1 MTAKERF
8 AVMTIVM
15 AAAAAAAAGAGYV
28 DAQQVD
34 FKATGSPLHAG
45 PVDRQ
50 ISAALREVSAE
61 KIHED
66 IQQLVTFKTRNTLSS
81 TESGLPDGTGITAA
95 EEWLKSQYEAYSR
108 ECGGCLEVKED
119 SFIQQPPEVGF
130 AGGSPRITTPTK
142 LTSIYAIL
150 KGVDPEQAKRMYI
163 VTGHYDSRATDVMD
177 PRVDAPGANDDASGT
192 AVSMESARVL
202 SKLKFPAT
210 LVFVTVPGEEQGLYG
225 SKHLAQL
232 ARKEGWDL
240 EGVLNN
246 DIVGGNTTPGEKLQ
260 SKALVRVFSENVPA
274 TASTDMVRRLLSIG
288 AESDSPSRELAREV
302 LDVSRTYFPISHWPT
317 QLKPVMELRL
327 DRYLRGGDHR
337 SFNEEG
343 FAAVRFTEWRED
355 YNHQHQTVRTEN
367 GIQYGDRI
375 EFDDFS
381 YIAQV
386 ARLNVATLATLASA
400 PGSPNNVRM
409 MTRNL
414 DNSSIIVWE
423 APDGAPADTWYQVVW
438 RETAAADW
446 QYGGKAA
453 SYGEMV
459 TGVDHTVTVP
469 ISKDNVLFGIRACDA
484 KGHCSAAVLP
494 LPP

>member
-288 AESDSPSRELAREV
+288 AESDSPSPRARARSAGCVAHVLSNIPLAHATEARDGAASRSILAR
-302 LDVSRTYFPISHWPT
+302 R
-317 QLKPVMELRL
+317 
-327 DRYLRGGDHR
+327 
-337 SFNEEG
+337 
-343 FAAVRFTEWRED
+343 
-355 YNHQHQTVRTEN
+355 
-367 GIQYGDRI
+367 
-375 EFDDFS
+375 
-381 YIAQV
+381 
-386 ARLNVATLATLASA
+386 
-400 PGSPNNVRM
+400 
-409 MTRNL
+409 
-414 DNSSIIVWE
+414 
-423 APDGAPADTWYQVVW
+423 
-438 RETAAADW
+438 
-446 QYGGKAA
+446 
-453 SYGEMV
+453 
-459 TGVDHTVTVP
+459 
-469 ISKDNVLFGIRACDA
+469 
-484 KGHCSAAVLP
+484 
-494 LPP
+494 